1 MDFLVLLQ
9 EYVLE
14 QALVVAVALWVL
26 GFLLKKSSVKDKYI
40 IWVLL
45 VVGIVL
51 VIGLLGLNV
60 DAVIQGILV
69 TGLAILGH
77 QIVRQTT
84 KDE

>member
-1 MDFLVLLQ
+1 MDFLGILQ

-14 QALVVAVALWVL
+14 QALIVAVALWVL
-26 GFLLKKSSVKDKYI
+26 GALLKKSSVNDKYI

-45 VVGIVL
+45 VVGIGL
-51 VIGLLGLNV
+51 VIGLLGFNV

-77 QIVRQTT
+77 QVVKQTQKT
-84 KDE
+84 E

>member
-1 MDFLVLLQ
+1 MDYVVLLQ

-26 GFLLKKSSVKDKYI
+26 GAFLKKSSVKDKYI

-45 VVGIVL
+45 VVGISL
-51 VIGLLGLNV
+51 VIGILGFTIE
-60 DAVIQGILV
+60 AIIQGILV

-77 QIVRQTT
+77 QAVKQVQKT
-84 KDE
+84 E